1 MIGNSRTCSRRIYRP
16 QEFNFT
22 IKYELP
28 TPLPPVAR
36 IWASRRVVT
45 FRLLQRGPA
54 LAGQVIDSTRS
65 IQFSMQRRT
74 PLAAAA
80 FWLLLQQ
87 LSLIWPGSCRR
98 LLTECRSIARR
109 GYCIWAG
116 VKIFNGRPVVL
127 LSRLLLAMCRQQLLR
142 EIFQTRLLSC
152 SCGLFKGGEL
162 VMTGKPYNRNREQ
175 HSPCASGSPNV

>member
-1 MIGNSRTCSRRIYRP
+1 MSCRPLSLQSLAFGPAVALSPSVYCSAAQPWLARWLTRLDLFNSPCS
-16 QEFNFT
+16 EG
-22 IKYELP
+22 
-28 TPLPPVAR
+28 PL
-36 IWASRRVVT
+36 S
-45 FRLLQRGPA
+45 RLL
-54 LAGQVIDSTRS
+54 L
-65 IQFSMQRRT
+65 
-74 PLAAAA
+74 

>member
-80 FWLLLQQ
+80 FLTPPAATVSHLAWIVSPAAHGVSVDSSEGVLYMSWSKNIQWQTGGTAVAASAGHVQAATVKGNLPDAPPELQ
-87 LSLIWPGSCRR
+87 
-98 LLTECRSIARR
+98 
-109 GYCIWAG
+109 
-116 VKIFNGRPVVL
+116 
-127 LSRLLLAMCRQQLLR
+127 LR
-142 EIFQTRLLSC
+142 TI
-152 SCGLFKGGEL
+152 
-162 VMTGKPYNRNREQ
+162 
-175 HSPCASGSPNV
+175 